1 MNAQRAARRLP
12 MIRAHIAVGEFHG
25 AQLIILAQ
33 RDGDQARL
41 AQVGGNSLCQGVRLI
56 MPFLVIMTR

>member
-1 MNAQRAARRLP
+1 MNAQRAALTAADDQ
-12 MIRAHIAVGEFHG
+12 AHIAVGEFHG

-41 AQVGGNSLCQGVRLI
+41 A
-56 MPFLVIMTR
+56 